1 MGLLMHISQLSANY
15 SERNF
20 REPPFNVPAIF
31 DWDPVDMATG
41 AFVFDRTDLE
51 AGLGGARGLT
61 FARHYSSNRRAIDTP
76 GIGYGWTHN
85 YHMQATR
92 RTAPEAGLGET
103 TPS

>member
-1 MGLLMHISQLSANY
+1 
-15 SERNF
+15 
-20 REPPFNVPAIF
+20 
-31 DWDPVDMATG
+31 MATG
-41 AFVFDRTDLE
+41 AFVFDRTDLA